1 MADAAVTPR
10 PPFPTFGWLNKPKER
25 EMGEADSGRDADLR
39 EEMDLTLQGQTHL
52 ICALASALERS
63 GALDRSAFQQ
73 VIREK
78 VSWLTHHNADLRVT
92 VPLLLADQ
100 WLTAPPPNPAD
111 PYDGSASDYLRPV

>member
-10 PPFPTFGWLNKPKER
+10 PPFPTFGWLNKHKDR
-25 EMGEADSGRDADLR
+25 EMKTTENDRVDDLR
-39 EEMDLTLQGQTHL
+39 DEAEMTLQGQAHL

-63 GALDRSAFQQ
+63 GALNRQAFQQ
-73 VIREK
+73 VIHEK
-78 VSWLTHHNADLRVT
+78 VSWLAHHNADLRVA